1 VRGKI
6 QKRKRKKM
14 NNMHSKLIKTERGLF
29 FNQVIRIMCLCE
41 KRDFLNKIVDL
52 CVEKES
58 YGEEACVNKEI
69 SITKI
74 VDLCVNN
81 SI

>member
-1 VRGKI
+1 MRGKI
-6 QKRKRKKM
+6 QKRKRKRM
-14 NNMHSKLIKTERGLF
+14 NNMYSKLTKSEIGLF

-58 YGEEACVNKEI
+58 YG
-69 SITKI
+69 
-74 VDLCVNN
+74 
-81 SI
+81 

>member
-1 VRGKI
+1 MRGKI
-6 QKRKRKKM
+6 QKRKRKRM
-14 NNMHSKLIKTERGLF
+14 NNMYSKLTKSERGLF

-58 YGEEACVNKEI
+58 YG
-69 SITKI
+69 
-74 VDLCVNN
+74 
-81 SI
+81 

>member
-1 VRGKI
+1 
-6 QKRKRKKM
+6 
-14 NNMHSKLIKTERGLF
+14 
-29 FNQVIRIMCLCE
+29 MCLCE

-81 SI
+81 SIWLGKH